1 MSRMRE
7 IPISEF
13 RARCSAF
20 LKQVQ
25 KTRKP
30 IRINRFGKPIAEIV
44 PLPLARSTGWIGSMK
59 GEMEILGDI
68 VSPANE
74 EGDWEVLRG

>member
-1 MSRMRE
+1 MKE

-13 RARCSAF
+13 RAKCVAL
-20 LKQVQ
+20 LKRVQ

-30 IRINRFGKPIAEIV
+30 IPITRFGKPIAEVI
-44 PLPLARSTGWIGSMK
+44 PPPATRPRDWIGSMK
-59 GEMEILGDI
+59 DRIEILGDI

-74 EGDWEVLRG
+74 EGDWEVLRD